1 MTEPRY
7 PYVRS
12 VDHHFHIAVMRLDI
26 RLHDCQSLKDKR
38 GRLARTLNPI
48 RKKYPV
54 VISEVGNQ
62 DIWGRSGLAA
72 VTLSSDRD
80 LATRVLEQVASEII
94 QMPDVELIWHE
105 IDLI

>member
-12 VDHHFHIAVMRLDI
+12 VDHHFHIAVMRMDI
-26 RLHDCQSLKDKR
+26 RLHGCQSLKDKR

-48 RKKYPV
+48 RKKHLV

-62 DIWGRSGLAA
+62 DIWGRSGLAV
-72 VTLSSDRD
+72 VTLSNDQN
-80 LATRVLEQVASEII
+80 LATRVLEQVASKMT
-94 QMPDVELIWHE
+94 QMPNVELIWYE

>member
-54 VISEVGNQ
+54 VISEVGDQ
-62 DIWGRSGLAA
+62 DIWGRSGLAV
-72 VTLSSDRD
+72 VTLNTDRN
-80 LATRVLEQVASEII
+80 LATRVLEQIASGMT
-94 QMPDVELIWHE
+94 QMPSIELIWYE

>member
-7 PYVRS
+7 SYVRS

-26 RLHDCQSLKDKR
+26 RLHGCQSLKDKR

-48 RKKYPV
+48 RKKHPV

-62 DIWGRSGLAA
+62 DIWGRSGLAV
-72 VTLSSDRD
+72 VTLSSDRN
-80 LATRVLEQVASEII
+80 LATRVLEQVASEMTQI
-94 QMPDVELIWHE
+94 PNVELIWYE